1 MNKNLV
7 LRAVGLF
14 YLTEEPIGDINP
26 IDPEVDKFQARFDME
41 CELYQILLKLND
53 AETAAY
59 QQLIEY
65 RGALVQDF

>member
-1 MNKNLV
+1 MNVNLV

-14 YLTEEPIGDINP
+14 YLTEEI
-26 IDPEVDKFQARFDME
+26 VDMSPFDERFKSLYDME
-41 CELYQILLKLND
+41 CELYKILLTLND
-53 AETAAY
+53 TETAAY